1 MRLFINVQREVRLEN
16 QRNDLLSGP
25 GLPNPDDPY
34 TDDPSAFSSRT
45 RLLAGTER
53 LEDGTQRLQNAQRIA
68 LETEDVGADI
78 LRNLRGQREQI
89 EHTRDTVSYSGFQ
102 RYFS

>member
-1 MRLFINVQREVRLEN
+1 MRSLTNVQREVRLEN

-89 EHTRDTVSYSGFQ
+89 EHTRDTVSYSGFR